1 MERNETWLMDAAKRA
16 APLLAREGVR
26 VLVTVAVAL
35 GLLTEACGV
44 ELHGLVAR
52 LSALSL

>member
-44 ELHGLVAR
+44 ELHGLAAR